1 MTSPPVGGAG
11 MPAPMSSSLTKRT
24 AARTVGRTSAYWAVT
39 AAVVAESIIGG
50 TMDLLRMPPFY
61 PAMIALGYPSY
72 LATILGIAKVLA
84 AAVLLAPRLPR
95 LKEWAY
101 AGILINMA
109 GAAASYIA
117 TGRPVT
123 NLIPPAAIA
132 ALALLSWALRPRT
145 RRL

>member
-1 MTSPPVGGAG
+1 
-11 MPAPMSSSLTKRT
+11 
-24 AARTVGRTSAYWAVT
+24 
-39 AAVVAESIIGG
+39 
-50 TMDLLRMPPFY
+50 
-61 PAMIALGYPSY
+61 MIALGYPSY
-72 LATILGIAKVLA
+72 LATVLGIAKVLA

-101 AGILINMA
+101 AGIMINMA

-123 NLIPPAAIA
+123 NLTPPAAIA